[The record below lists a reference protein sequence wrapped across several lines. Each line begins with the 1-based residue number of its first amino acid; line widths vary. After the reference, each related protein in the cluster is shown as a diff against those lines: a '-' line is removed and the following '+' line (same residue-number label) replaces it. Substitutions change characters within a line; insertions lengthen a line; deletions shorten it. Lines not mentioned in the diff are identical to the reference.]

1 MRRPPPRARMV
12 NMSSVA
18 SNQSLKI
25 DATTI
30 AGPLERSP
38 WVVDRSRTSRVHR
51 GKPKQLM
58 NDVPDEPPRDERDD
72 LANAVKKNKFLRVV
86 LVAKLE
92 HDEDPT
98 AASLVVNKKG

>member
-18 SNQSLKI
+18 SNQSLKV

-30 AGPLERSP
+30 AGPLERSS
-38 WVVDRSRTSRVHR
+38 WLCIE
-51 GKPKQLM
+51 QQECIE
-58 NDVPDEPPRDERDD
+58 EPPRDERDD

-92 HDEDPT
+92 HDDDLPV
-98 AASLVVNKKG
+98 ASWDVNKGYM